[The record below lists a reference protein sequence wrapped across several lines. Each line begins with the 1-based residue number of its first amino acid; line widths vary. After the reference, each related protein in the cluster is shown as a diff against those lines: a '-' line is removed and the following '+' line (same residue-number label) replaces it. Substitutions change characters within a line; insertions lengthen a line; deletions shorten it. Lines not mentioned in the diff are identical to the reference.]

1 MATSS
6 EVVIEQ
12 VARIVGTAVVVCSY
26 FLVVFPLRVLPLAW
40 ALLSCY
46 FVWWSYLS
54 VFVCRFVPV
63 FCEVVFVV
71 HCVATLLF
79 LWIAGVSVASPL
91 CPLSVLRSSGVVF
104 WVAVGVLP
112 FDAVVSAYTP

>member
-71 HCVATLLF
+71 HCRDLVILVDCRGFCGSTMRVKSHFNA
-79 LWIAGVSVASPL
+79 
-91 CPLSVLRSSGVVF
+91 
-104 WVAVGVLP
+104 
-112 FDAVVSAYTP
+112 